1 MCLRRAR
8 GLIGFRAELVTI
20 PRGEELPADFAA
32 RVVDRRP
39 FAPWEVSRVSYWRL
53 PAGIGMGLLAGSLG
67 LALTPLWSLGPGTAL
82 TVWAE
87 LVAVAFGRP
96 AATLVTALPL
106 LAEGTG
112 RAAQAVPSSAL
123 ALLGAVAGAVVQAPE
138 VLEGQQICRR
148 YSVHCAMRSAMTL
161 RRSDWASAAVAVAVA
176 VAAVA
181 AAAPPR

>member
-1 MCLRRAR
+1 MTTNAPTTDSAPAPGDLERDLR
-8 GLIGFRAELVTI
+8 LEVLLDELVTI
-20 PRGEELPADFAA
+20 PRGEELPEDFAA
-32 RVVDRRP
+32 RVLDRRP

-123 ALLGAVAGAVVQAPE
+123 ALLGAVAGVTAAS
-138 VLEGQQICRR
+138 LGMALARFRR
-148 YSVHCAMRSAMTL
+148 PASSVAL
-161 RRSDWASAAVAVAVA
+161 RRG
-176 VAAVA
+176 
-181 AAAPPR
+181 